1 MGTPF
6 TLLELYYFRA
16 IQSYGDKYS
25 PTHGGFE
32 MVAFFQAVGEFLL
45 IFTLSLILGSTLG
58 IATAL
63 VFTNCLAIYKISTR
77 ILMTRNNLVP
87 FLNINKK
94 VDEIHSNPGFSSVGN
109 VLVCVNVLHNFPHS

>member
-1 MGTPF
+1 
-6 TLLELYYFRA
+6 
-16 IQSYGDKYS
+16 
-25 PTHGGFE
+25 

-63 VFTNCLAIYKISTR
+63 VLIYCLAIYKITAR
-77 ILMTRNNLVP
+77 ILMTQNNLIP
-87 FLNINKK
+87 FLNINEK
-94 VDEIHSNPGFSSVGN
+94 VDEIYSNPGFSALGN